1 MRTIFKILIGS
12 SLAILGL
19 SLLFFFAQQT
29 LAGRFLV
36 IKTGLSVSSIL
47 ALAALI
53 LFTFSLV
60 TYRKDYSNEEKIREA
75 ARKAGEY
82 LLERAKGKLSNFSER
97 TRQELHRLITELENE
112 LNVPYHKI
120 RSIVE
125 EEWENIRVERFQGR
139 TLAEISRYRLR

>member
-19 SLLFFFAQQT
+19 SLLFFFTQQT

-47 ALAALI
+47 AFAALI

-60 TYRKDYSNEEKIREA
+60 TYRKNYSNEEKIREA

-97 TRQELHRLITELENE
+97 TRQKLYRLITELENE